1 MPCFDF
7 RELLVHLEYHV
18 ALDAC
23 GFGGAALCFIVAGV
37 FYSFQAIM
45 KRLNPLE
52 LQFIFDLVL
61 FFRPTNKQT
70 EKQYQN
76 KTNVA
81 CTSLDAALLYGSPKF
96 R

>member
-1 MPCFDF
+1 MPCFEF

-45 KRLNPLE
+45 ERLKPLE

-81 CTSLDAALLYGSPKF
+81 CTSLDAALLYGST
-96 R
+96 